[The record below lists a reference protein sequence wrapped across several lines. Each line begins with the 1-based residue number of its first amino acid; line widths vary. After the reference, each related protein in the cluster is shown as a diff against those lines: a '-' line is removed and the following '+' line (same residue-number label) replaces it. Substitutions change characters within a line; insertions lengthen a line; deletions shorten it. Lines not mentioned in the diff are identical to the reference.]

1 MTSNFDSVRAVGRA
15 LDILLAFTPQDGTA
29 QRAELTAAELLTRVT
44 LSRPTLYRLLYTLEA
59 HRFLVSEGEPQR
71 FRLGPAVAQLAHTW
85 SASLDVAALAQ
96 PMMRQLWRDSG
107 ETVALFVPQG
117 VMRVCVAELPSAQAL
132 SFKRGTGYQERI
144 AIGASGRVMLAH
156 LAADTE
162 LANWTQGTPV
172 DPKKLARELATIRS
186 KGFATSK
193 NELIQGAVAVAAP
206 FFNGAGKVAGALAV
220 FGPAVRINTQQA
232 AAFGELVKAQAQT
245 LSRSLGYARGPGG

>member
-1 MTSNFDSVRAVGRA
+1 MNNNDSVRAVGRA
-15 LDILLAFTPQDGTA
+15 LDILLAFSPQD
-29 QRAELTAAELLTRVT
+29 AELSASELLERVD
-44 LSRPTLYRLLYTLEA
+44 LSRPTLYRLLYTLQS
-59 HRFLVSEGEPQR
+59 HRFLVSEGEPQK

-85 SASLDVAALAQ
+85 SASLDVGSLAQ

-117 VMRVCVAELPSAQAL
+117 VMRVCIAELPSAQAL

-172 DPKKLARELATIRS
+172 YPKKLARELAVIRS

-193 NELIQGAVAVAAP
+193 NELIEGAVAVAAP

-220 FGPAVRINTQQA
+220 FGPAVRIKAAQA
-232 AAFGELVKAQAQT
+232 HAFGEMVTTQAQA
-245 LSRSLGYARGPGG
+245 LSRALGYARTPSL

>member
-1 MTSNFDSVRAVGRA
+1 MSIEKDSVRAVGRA
-15 LDILLAFTPQDGTA
+15 LDILLAFSPQDATLSA
-29 QRAELTAAELLTRVT
+29 SELLERLD
-44 LSRPTLYRLLYTLEA
+44 LSRPTLYRLLYTLQSHGFVTA
-59 HRFLVSEGEPQR
+59 EGEPQR
-71 FRLGPAVAQLAHTW
+71 FRLGPAVAQLAHSW
-85 SASLDVAALAQ
+85 SASLDLVSLAQ
-96 PMMRQLWRDSG
+96 PMLRQLWRDSD

-156 LAADTE
+156 MASDAE
-162 LANWTQGTPV
+162 LPHWTQGTPV
-172 DPKKLARELATIRS
+172 DPKKLARELALIRS

-220 FGPAVRINTQQA
+220 FGPAVRIKA
-232 AAFGELVKAQAQT
+232 AQASAFAALVTSQAQA
-245 LSRSLGYARGPGG
+245 LSRALGYARSPGA

>member
-1 MTSNFDSVRAVGRA
+1 MSNNDSVRAVGRA
-15 LDILLAFTPQDGTA
+15 LDILQAFSPQD
-29 QRAELTAAELLTRVT
+29 AELSASELLERVD
-44 LSRPTLYRLLYTLEA
+44 LSRPTLYRLLYTLQA
-59 HRFLVSEGEPQR
+59 HRFLVAEGEPQK

-85 SASLDVAALAQ
+85 SASLDVGSLAQ
-96 PMMRQLWRDSG
+96 PMMRRLWRESG

-117 VMRVCVAELPSAQAL
+117 VMRVCIAELPSAQAL

-172 DPKKLARELATIRS
+172 DPKKLARELAVIRS

-193 NELIQGAVAVAAP
+193 NELIEGAVAVAAP

-220 FGPAVRINTQQA
+220 FGPAVRIKATQA
-232 AAFGELVKAQAQT
+232 NAFGELVITQAQA
-245 LSRSLGYARGPGG
+245 LSRALGYARAPSV

>member
-1 MTSNFDSVRAVGRA
+1 MDKKPPSSSDSVRAVGRA
-15 LDILLAFTPQDGTA
+15 LDILLAFTPQD
-29 QRAELTAAELLTRVT
+29 AELSASELLDRVD
-44 LSRPTLYRLLYTLEA
+44 LSRPTLYRLIYTLQA
-59 HRFLVSEGEPQR
+59 HRFLVAQGEPQK

-85 SASLDVAALAQ
+85 SASLDVASLAQ

-117 VMRVCVAELPSAQAL
+117 VMRVCIAELPSAQAL

-144 AIGASGRVMLAH
+144 VIGASGRVMLAH
-156 LAADTE
+156 LADAVE
-162 LANWTQGTPV
+162 LPNWTQGTAV
-172 DPKKLARELATIRS
+172 DPKKLARELTLIRH

-220 FGPAVRINTQQA
+220 FGPAVRIKTTQTTAFA
-232 AAFGELVKAQAQT
+232 AMVTAQAHA
-245 LSRSLGYARGPGG
+245 LSRALGYARSPEA

>member
-29 QRAELTAAELLTRVT
+29 QQAELTAAELLTRVT

-85 SASLDVAALAQ
+85 SASLDVGSLAQ
-96 PMMRQLWRDSG
+96 PMMRQLWRESG

-162 LANWTQGTPV
+162 LTNWTQGTQV

-220 FGPAVRINTQQA
+220 FGPAVRINTKQA